1 MATFKTRFF
10 YLIALIAIIFLG
22 LLSRKISSIPL
33 WIGDSLWA
41 VAVYLGF
48 RLFFIKIKPE
58 ATALISLGIAFIVE
72 FSQLVSW
79 APLDTIR
86 ATTLG
91 HLFLGQGFLISDLI
105 AYTFGIFLIF
115 LLDKMAHR
123 KGIKDF

>member
-1 MATFKTRFF
+1 MTTFKTRFF
-10 YLIALIAIIFLG
+10 YLITLVAIIFLG
-22 LLSRKISSIPL
+22 LLSRKISTIPL

-48 RLFFIKIKPE
+48 RLFFTKIKPE
-58 ATALISLGIAFIVE
+58 ATALISLGVSFIVE
-72 FSQLVSW
+72 FSQLVNW

-86 ATTLG
+86 TTTLG

-105 AYTFGIFLIF
+105 AYILGVFLIF
-115 LLDKMAHR
+115 SLDKMAHR